1 MRFFPS
7 KRPGKKANDRTI
19 DILVT
24 GMTCQKCVEHVT
36 EALKSL
42 ETVKRVSV
50 LLRSNEPIQ
59 VTILTDYEI
68 EDETIRDCIKNAGY
82 EVVTIERDDD

>member
-1 MRFFPS
+1 MRFFPA

-19 DILVT
+19 DVSVT
-24 GMTCQKCVEHVT
+24 GMTCQKCVEHIT
-36 EALKSL
+36 AALESL

-50 LLRSNEPIQ
+50 LLRSNEPSQ

-68 EDETIRDCIKNAGY
+68 EDQTIRDTIKEAGY
-82 EVVTIERDDD
+82 EVVAIERDE

>member
-1 MRFFPS
+1 MRFFPA

-19 DILVT
+19 DISVT
-24 GMTCQKCVEHVT
+24 GMTCQKCVEHIT
-36 EALKSL
+36 EALEGL

-50 LLRSNEPIQ
+50 LLRSDEPSQ

-68 EDETIRDCIKNAGY
+68 EDQAIRDCIKDAGY
-82 EVVTIERDDD
+82 EVVAIERDN

>member
-1 MRFFPS
+1 MRFFPA
-7 KRPGKKANDRTI
+7 KKPGKKANDRTV
-19 DILVT
+19 DIAVT

-42 ETVKRVSV
+42 DTVKRVSV
-50 LLRSNEPIQ
+50 LLRTDKPSQ

-68 EDETIRDCIKNAGY
+68 DDQVIRDTIKEAGY
-82 EVVTIERDDD
+82 EVVAIERDE

>member
-1 MRFFPS
+1 MRFFPA

-19 DILVT
+19 DISVT
-24 GMTCQKCVEHVT
+24 GMTCQKCVEHIT
-36 EALKSL
+36 EALESL

-50 LLRSNEPIQ
+50 LLRSNEPSQ

-68 EDETIRDCIKNAGY
+68 EDQTIRDTIKESGY
-82 EVVTIERDDD
+82 EVVAIKRDN